1 MLVGYI
7 FSMNIGR
14 QKLQLD
20 KYLTLCCIVLQ
31 LPSVSCLA
39 GGETTEDEAMID
51 ELNVW
56 RREMQQRMRQD
67 NEFIAELS
75 ARKHNPQA
83 TDADPEQYVLYLC

>member
-1 MLVGYI
+1 MRERLR
-7 FSMNIGR
+7 SE
-14 QKLQLD
+14 LQT
-20 KYLTLCCIVLQ
+20 YLKSNCL
-31 LPSVSCLA
+31 LPQRKFFCLA

-75 ARKHNPQA
+75 SRKHNPQA
-83 TDADPEQYVLYLC
+83 TDADAEQYVHELQFIYRRT